1 MKIDGN
7 TTLVTGGGS
16 GIGRGLA
23 EAFQRIGN
31 HVIIAGRRQSV
42 LDEVTAANPGMRSA
56 VLDIDDAGGIRTFG
70 RTIAEA
76 FPELNV
82 LVNNAGIQRPE
93 SLQTQ
98 PDDLAAAEAMVT
110 TNLLGPIRLTA
121 ALLPLLLRQ
130 RRSAIANVT
139 SGLAFVPGA
148 GVPTYSATKAA
159 MHAYTLAIRHQL
171 RKTSIDRPG
180 GKPRHRSKS
189 HAAPGVYRR
198 DHDDPARRS
207 RGDGNC
213 RGPVQAAALRSRNR
227 SVRYN
232 IRHFER
238 GDLVAGCR
246 QMRSRKPPFD
256 ADRLTRAFP
265 RLSKPSLVQ

>member
-7 TTLVTGGGS
+7 TILVTGGGS

-56 VLDIDDAGGIRTFG
+56 VLDIDDADGIRTFG

-130 RRSAIANVT
+130 RRSTITNVT

-171 RKTSIDRPG
+171 RKTSIEVVEVIPPYVQTDLG
-180 GKPRHRSKS
+180 ASHGTDPR
-189 HAAPGVYRR
+189 AMPLPAFIAEVMTIL
-198 DHDDPARRS
+198 HDDPEATEIVVDR
-207 RGDGNC
+207 C
-213 RGPVQAAALRSRNR
+213 RPLRFAAETGR
-227 SVRYN
+227 
-232 IRHFER
+232 
-238 GDLVAGCR
+238 
-246 QMRSRKPPFD
+246 FD
-256 ADRLTRAFP
+256 TMFGTLNETMW
-265 RLSKPSLVQ
+265 

>member
-7 TTLVTGGGS
+7 TILVTGGGL

-23 EAFQRIGN
+23 EALQRIGN

-42 LDEVTAANPGMRSA
+42 LDEVTAANPGLRSV
-56 VLDIDDAGGIRTFG
+56 VLDIDDADGIRTFG

-93 SLQTQ
+93 SLQNQ

-110 TNLLGPIRLTA
+110 INLLGPTRLTA

-130 RRSAIANVT
+130 RRSTIMNVT
-139 SGLAFVPGA
+139 SGLAFVPGS

-159 MHAYTLAIRHQL
+159 MHAYTLAMRHQL
-171 RKTSIDRPG
+171 RKP
-180 GKPRHRSKS
+180 
-189 HAAPGVYRR
+189 
-198 DHDDPARRS
+198 
-207 RGDGNC
+207 
-213 RGPVQAAALRSRNR
+213 Q
-227 SVRYN
+227 
-232 IRHFER
+232 
-238 GDLVAGCR
+238 
-246 QMRSRKPPFD
+246 
-256 ADRLTRAFP
+256 
-265 RLSKPSLVQ
+265 